1 MTIMIRDV
9 ELMFWMVLNFM
20 RIYRILYFLDCP
32 ARILMRIT

>member
-9 ELMFWMVLNFM
+9 ELMFWMVLIFM

-32 ARILMRIT
+32 AGVLMGIT